1 MAQIRSKQISDF
13 LSTIT
18 WSNITSSNNVTIAN
32 AWDIKQGFDLV
43 DDSVDSLE
51 AYISAEVV
59 SLEAIDAGLSN
70 EIATEKGRVDAILAS
85 ADADKDSFAEIVS
98 LINAVDTTNDD
109 AFAAYVL
116 KANASIDS
124 LEVADTSLETAIAD
138 EIRRAT
144 SEETR
149 IEGKLDVEVTRAQ
162 SEEARIEAKLDTEI
176 STTNGEVNE
185 LVASVNSL
193 ELIDS
198 GLATDLANEI
208 TRATSEEA
216 RIEGKLDTE
225 IAATNGEV
233 IDINASIDSLEGDVS
248 SIDTRLGSVSG
259 DLVSSV
265 DSLEV
270 ALSNEI
276 AATDGEVSELKDSV
290 GSLETVDNDI
300 IAKLNANDADNANL
314 TASVNSLEVVDA
326 GLASDIATEAGRI
339 DAILLSAD
347 ADKDSF
353 AEIVSLINAVDT
365 TNDNLFASY
374 VLSND
379 ASVDSLEVALSNEI
393 AATNGEVTDINAS
406 IDSLEG
412 DVSSIDTR
420 LGSVSGDLV
429 SSVDSLE
436 VALSNEIAATDIEV
450 SELKASVQS
459 LETVDGSL
467 ETKIDGEI
475 TRAGSVETVL
485 SDALAAEITRAGSV
499 ETVLSDALA
508 AEITATNGDVTE
520 LEASIDSLEI
530 QVASGAT
537 YERQTA
543 VFVSRNVFNVATPVL
558 FGANDDLSVYVNG
571 VFVDFLSPDGITFDF
586 TGLLAY
592 DVDASDKVQVMGIR
606 A

>member
-59 SLEAIDAGLSN
+59 SLEAIDAGLASD
-70 EIATEKGRVDAILAS
+70 IATEKGRVDAILAS

-98 LINAVDTTNDD
+98 LINAVDTESDD

-144 SEETR
+144 SEEAR

-162 SEEARIEAKLDTEI
+162 SEETRIEAKLDTEI
-176 STTNGEVNE
+176 STTNGEVNG
-185 LVASVNSL
+185 LIASVNSL

-233 IDINASIDSLEGDVS
+233 TGINASIDSLE
-248 SIDTRLGSVSG
+248 I
-259 DLVSSV
+259 V
-265 DSLEV
+265 D
-270 ALSNEI
+270 A
-276 AATDGEVSELKDSV
+276 
-290 GSLETVDNDI
+290 DI
-300 IAKLNANDADNANL
+300 IAKLSANDTDNANL

-393 AATNGEVTDINAS
+393 AATNGEVTGINAS

-537 YERQTA
+537 YERQNA
-543 VFVSRNVFNVATPVL
+543 VFVSRNVFNVAVPVL
-558 FGANDDLSVYVNG
+558 FGANDDLAVYVNG

-592 DVDASDKVQVMGIR
+592 DVDVNDKVQVMGVR